1 MGVGV
6 HNLFVKEAAPFM
18 VVYDTAVLQV
28 GIQCDGTEILKASFF
43 QIAAYLVG
51 ELVPGG
57 RAALVPG
64 AVADGFIIRKAPEI
78 GIEGSEFFIGKNPT
92 EN

>member
-6 HNLFVKEAAPFM
+6 HNLFVKEAVPFM
-18 VVYDTAVLQV
+18 FVYDAAGLQV
-28 GIQCDGTEILKASFF
+28 GIQGDGVEVLKASFF

-64 AVADGFIIRKAPEI
+64 AVADGLL
-78 GIEGSEFFIGKNPT
+78 SEKRQR
-92 EN
+92 